1 MTTRKIFVAAL
12 VWGEGEGGRWG
23 NKTIKFLQP
32 CQTDTEQSGGEDR
45 FMEQR
50 ERDTDRARTG
60 RRRGDGQRERTA
72 DDEKS

>member
-1 MTTRKIFVAAL
+1 M
-12 VWGEGEGGRWG
+12 GEQD
-23 NKTIKFLQP
+23 NSSFLQP

-50 ERDTDRARTG
+50 ERHTDRAGTG